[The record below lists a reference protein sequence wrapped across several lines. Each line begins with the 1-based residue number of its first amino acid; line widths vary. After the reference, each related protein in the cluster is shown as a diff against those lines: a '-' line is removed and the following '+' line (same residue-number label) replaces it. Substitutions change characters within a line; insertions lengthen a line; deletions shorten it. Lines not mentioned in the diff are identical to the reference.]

1 MVQVSS
7 KMSVDDL
14 FQKISKIFQVNK
26 NMIILTYTFKPPNC
40 SESIDVEIA
49 PSNESSLYHALEA
62 LDNYAKL
69 MVELKVQNRVKF
81 SLSDG
86 KRKIRTKETISEL
99 FKRGMGLHTDE
110 GQRKRGFLDAK
121 WTTRCDKLM
130 VEDSRLLLE
139 FDKLKLGIGLALG
152 DARFLI
158 SPFQVICPICANIV
172 VLRAMNQPRALVL
185 HMKDKH
191 DALAADIILRLRAW
205 VSNNFIT
212 NQQMEEKAKLPSTII
227 SPATVL
233 STPWAREVI
242 LACDI
247 LQGHLHD

>member
-1 MVQVSS
+1 
-7 KMSVDDL
+7 MSVDDL

-69 MVELKVQNRVKF
+69 MVEVKVQNRVEF

-99 FKRGMGLHTDE
+99 FKREMGLHTNE

-121 WTTRCDKLM
+121 WTTR
-130 VEDSRLLLE
+130 
-139 FDKLKLGIGLALG
+139 FTP
-152 DARFLI
+152 
-158 SPFQVICPICANIV
+158 SP
-172 VLRAMNQPRALVL
+172 
-185 HMKDKH
+185 
-191 DALAADIILRLRAW
+191 
-205 VSNNFIT
+205 
-212 NQQMEEKAKLPSTII
+212 
-227 SPATVL
+227 
-233 STPWAREVI
+233 
-242 LACDI
+242 
-247 LQGHLHD
+247 

>member
-1 MVQVSS
+1 M
-7 KMSVDDL
+7 
-14 FQKISKIFQVNK
+14 
-26 NMIILTYTFKPPNC
+26 
-40 SESIDVEIA
+40 
-49 PSNESSLYHALEA
+49 
-62 LDNYAKL
+62 
-69 MVELKVQNRVKF
+69 QN
-81 SLSDG
+81 
-86 KRKIRTKETISEL
+86 
-99 FKRGMGLHTDE
+99 
-110 GQRKRGFLDAK
+110 GQQ
-121 WTTRCDKLM
+121 
-130 VEDSRLLLE
+130 DSRLLLE

-172 VLRAMNQPRALVL
+172 VLRAMNQPRALVQ

-233 STPWAREVI
+233 STPRASEAI

-247 LQGHLHD
+247 LQGHLH